1 YHGGMAD
8 WDKIMKALRD
18 IGYTGDLTFEAGNY
32 LKSLPKEL
40 YPAGAEMMVTV
51 GKYLRGIYLD

>member
-1 YHGGMAD
+1 MAD